1 MLHAPVLLLVG
12 EREED
17 EGGVEPG
24 LAARNA
30 EQAAKV
36 IPDATVHVLPRL
48 THLAAFW
55 RTDLT
60 LPSTLEFL
68 GERYPP

>member
-1 MLHAPVLLLVG
+1 MLHAPVLLIVG

-17 EGGVEPG
+17 EDGVEPG

-30 EQAAKV
+30 EQAARV
-36 IPDATVHVLPRL
+36 IPDATVHVLPGL

-60 LPSTLEFL
+60 LQSILEFL
-68 GERYPP
+68 QQRYPP